1 MMENCC
7 IKKEEPR
14 RCKRCVMPETK
25 GRVEIDENGLCNI
38 CREREKDNTKV
49 EKKDE
54 KESLSYFKKKLLF
67 HTKSS
72 PKYDCIVS
80 VSGGKD
86 SMMTLYIAKKIL
98 NLRVLAVFVDN
109 GFVLPEMYHNVNS
122 ASEILGI
129 DLIIYKTNDF
139 FDIFKKC
146 ILSKKEVYFCRL
158 CHILLENVVK
168 KICIQN
174 EVKVI
179 MGGYTKGQNYI
190 KSNELF
196 WIYEK
201 SDKNVVDIFKDDD
214 KYKEL
219 SEIFTNPMAYMNK
232 EYGNILQLSPFRYID
247 WNEDQ
252 IVDTLK
258 AELNFKRSK
267 DSWPKNS
274 SNCIFNYV
282 AQYKALD
289 FFGYSQHETE
299 LSDLVRSGE
308 MNRDRALE
316 IINTPLKEEH
326 IVSALSKM
334 GLDIKDI

>member
-1 MMENCC
+1 
-7 IKKEEPR
+7 
-14 RCKRCVMPETK
+14 MPETK
-25 GRVEIDENGLCNI
+25 GRVDIDENGLCNI

-179 MGGYTKGQNYI
+179 LGGYTKGQNYI

-247 WNEDQ
+247 WN
-252 IVDTLK
+252 
-258 AELNFKRSK
+258 
-267 DSWPKNS
+267 S